1 MTFVFPD
8 DTLSIKPK
16 AIDTWE
22 VKREEFK
29 HDSKLVEQVA
39 RECQAFED
47 DHQAYDV
54 AYQEDLRELER

>member
-1 MTFVFPD
+1 M
-8 DTLSIKPK
+8 
-16 AIDTWE
+16 
-22 VKREEFK
+22 K

-54 AYQEDLRELER
+54 AYQEDVRELERQKAGLEQVIE